1 MSSARSTSSRI
12 TPPPFI
18 TADLDQAGQGAPGVP
33 WCFPPRQ
40 LQVRH
45 ALGTYSSDAPFGGRG
60 RSGWTDAFDVAQL
73 LTRIY
78 DDYGAITEDIIRTER
93 LVRRQRED
101 VRVAIDRLI
110 HSLANAASIPLQG
123 VLNAYD
129 QRPHTPYRRPE
140 YVPRPARLFTTEE
153 STRVAS
159 PFDFMERYPAIFR
172 EPSPAP
178 YQRSSRHRNLMPAS
192 APVGGD
198 E

>member
-1 MSSARSTSSRI
+1 MSSARSTSSQV

-60 RSGWTDAFDVAQL
+60 RSGWTDAFEVAQL

-78 DDYGAITEDIIRTER
+78 DDYGVITEDIVRTER

-123 VLNAYD
+123 VVTDARVYSAFSFSLPTKELTIA
-129 QRPHTPYRRPE
+129 R
-140 YVPRPARLFTTEE
+140 VPTKGLCVQPQDLT
-153 STRVAS
+153 
-159 PFDFMERYPAIFR
+159 
-172 EPSPAP
+172 
-178 YQRSSRHRNLMPAS
+178 
-192 APVGGD
+192 GD
-198 E
+198 VVLL